1 MTAQVTII
9 GNLTKDPDLRF
20 TPGGD
25 AVANFALAV
34 NERVKDGNDWKDG
47 EPSYYEVK
55 AWRKLGEQVAESLT
69 KGQRVIVTGK
79 MKIEKYESKDGGTR
93 YTTVVTA
100 DEIGESI
107 RFRKTGSEPVPRMTT
122 RAPDPWSETPDEA
135 PPF

>member
-1 MTAQVTII
+1 MTVQVTII

-25 AVANFALAV
+25 AVANFTVAV
-34 NERVKDGNDWKDG
+34 NERIKDGNEWKDG
-47 EPSYYEVK
+47 DPSFYEIK
-55 AWRKLGEQVAESLT
+55 AWRKLGEQVAETLT
-69 KGQRVIVTGK
+69 KGRRVIITGK
-79 MKIEKYESKDGGTR
+79 MKIEKYEAKDGGTR

-107 RFRKTGSEPVPRMTT
+107 RFRSAGSEPVPRMTT
-122 RAPDPWSETPDEA
+122 RERDPWSESPDEI